1 MLSRWCL
8 LVLVQLSSASGAGAS
23 SAALKQAGASS
34 ADGSVSGEALQQV
47 MRTGHIA
54 HREQDSKTH
63 LAGLASAVEKA
74 FAELDKNSDGR
85 IEKSEAFTKDEP
97 KKEHSA
103 DDVFVQRQGGLWM
116 TRRQELLWAF
126 ADTDADGNLSL
137 DEFRVFH
144 HPELH
149 STSEAGE
156 KKHHKFL
163 ADVLLAR
170 ADKDGDGKVSWEE
183 FSARKEAERELYN
196 WHKDGAKHGPVSE
209 RKAHAENARKQEK
222 LDFENEGDVDG
233 DGNLDIDEL
242 TRMIGKQQ
250 NLNFDLDH
258 RQAMREL
265 DADGDGTISTAE
277 AANADKVLEPLKH
290 LHLYFRRSE
299 L

>member
-116 TRRQELLWAF
+116 TRRQELPLVGA
-126 ADTDADGNLSL
+126 
-137 DEFRVFH
+137 
-144 HPELH
+144 
-149 STSEAGE
+149 SE
-156 KKHHKFL
+156 
-163 ADVLLAR
+163 DM
-170 ADKDGDGKVSWEE
+170 KVPG
-183 FSARKEAERELYN
+183 R
-196 WHKDGAKHGPVSE
+196 
-209 RKAHAENARKQEK
+209 
-222 LDFENEGDVDG
+222 
-233 DGNLDIDEL
+233 
-242 TRMIGKQQ
+242 
-250 NLNFDLDH
+250 DL
-258 RQAMREL
+258 R
-265 DADGDGTISTAE
+265 
-277 AANADKVLEPLKH
+277 P
-290 LHLYFRRSE
+290 
-299 L
+299 